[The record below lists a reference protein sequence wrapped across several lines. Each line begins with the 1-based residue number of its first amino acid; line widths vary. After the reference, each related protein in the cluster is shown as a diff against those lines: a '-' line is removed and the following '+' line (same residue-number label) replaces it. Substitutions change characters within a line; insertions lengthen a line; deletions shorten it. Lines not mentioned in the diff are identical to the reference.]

1 MEVVC
6 MKERPRKMD
15 ATDLAVTVSGISA
28 IIALTLFLA
37 LTVYCRLT
45 YKPDADLVAKV
56 DEIIHRDP
64 VIANAL
70 RNNTYTIRIV
80 GADTYPYIDN
90 WAVKCYVEKI
100 TAEVVLE
107 KPVYTV
113 LYGPTNRYY
122 ETRVIRVE
130 VDFERGTAIL
140 YNNEPVGYTG
150 P

>member
-1 MEVVC
+1 MD
-6 MKERPRKMD
+6 KRSKRMD
-15 ATDLAVTVSGISA
+15 AADLAVTVNAVYA
-28 IIALTLFLA
+28 IIALALFLV
-37 LTVYCRLT
+37 LTVHCRLT
-45 YKPDADLVAKV
+45 YKPDADLVAKT

-70 RNNTYTIRIV
+70 RNNTYTIRTVEVEI
-80 GADTYPYIDN
+80 YPYIDN

-107 KPVYTV
+107 KPVYMV

-122 ETRVIRVE
+122 ETRVIRVD
-130 VDFERGTAIL
+130 VDFVGGTMIW